1 MKALDTAQNH
11 TQVILDSIDDGVVTI
26 GLDKKIK
33 YLNRAAE
40 RLLGY
45 SLEEAREMPCATIVR
60 CAACDNDCLLDR
72 TISTGRHI
80 THYETVLKNKGGR
93 MITVSFNTAL
103 LKNKDGQII
112 GEVEII
118 RDMSRIEALTE
129 EVKGKY
135 SFKSIVGKNHRM
147 QEIYALLPEVAVTK
161 STVLIEG
168 EPGTGKELVAHA
180 IHQNSLRRDK
190 PFIKAGCAALADR
203 VLDSELFG
211 HVKGAFTG
219 ALSNKIGRFELAHG
233 GTLFLDGISDMSLP
247 TQAKLLQ
254 VLQEERFERVGDK
267 KKIPMDVRLIAATHR
282 DLKTAIQQGEFLQDL
297 YDLLSIVS
305 IALPP
310 LRDRRDDIPLLIHH
324 LLKRF
329 NMEMEK
335 KIESFAPEAM
345 KVLLNYDYPGNIQ
358 ELENIMQHAMV
369 LCQGKTIQPAHLPRD
384 IFYMR
389 DDFVELAMKRD
400 EPFKV
405 MERQLVL
412 KILSQTGWNYKE
424 AAERLKVSRTTLWRK
439 INSLG
444 INRPKSKSPITS

>member
-1 MKALDTAQNH
+1 MK
-11 TQVILDSIDDGVVTI
+11 
-26 GLDKKIK
+26 
-33 YLNRAAE
+33 
-40 RLLGY
+40 
-45 SLEEAREMPCATIVR
+45 
-60 CAACDNDCLLDR
+60 
-72 TISTGRHI
+72 
-80 THYETVLKNKGGR
+80 
-93 MITVSFNTAL
+93 
-103 LKNKDGQII
+103 
-112 GEVEII
+112 
-118 RDMSRIEALTE
+118 
-129 EVKGKY
+129 
-135 SFKSIVGKNHRM
+135 
-147 QEIYALLPEVAVTK
+147 
-161 STVLIEG
+161 
-168 EPGTGKELVAHA
+168 
-180 IHQNSLRRDK
+180 
-190 PFIKAGCAALADR
+190 
-203 VLDSELFG
+203 
-211 HVKGAFTG
+211 
-219 ALSNKIGRFELAHG
+219 
-233 GTLFLDGISDMSLP
+233 
-247 TQAKLLQ
+247 
-254 VLQEERFERVGDK
+254 VGDK

-329 NMEMEK
+329 NREMEK

-384 IFYMR
+384 IFYVK

-424 AAERLKVSRTTLWRK
+424 AAERLKVSRTPLWRK

-444 INRPKSKSPITS
+444 INQPKSKSPITS